1 MLLQFFET
9 WVLNLWED
17 NQLLFNIL
25 TEEKGSTDFI
35 ENLKTRYDQRTVGMN
50 SFFKNKELF
59 LRNLIAVH

>member
-9 WVLNLWED
+9 WVPNLWED

-25 TEEKGSTDFI
+25 SEEKGSTDFI

-50 SFFKNKELF
+50 SFF
-59 LRNLIAVH
+59 